1 MSRIRTSRDV
11 EGGSGREERDWEA
24 GILYLCIED

>member
-1 MSRIRTSRDV
+1 MSTIRTSRDA

-24 GILYLCIED
+24 GMLHLCIED